1 MLYKYIFIIVRI
13 RETIETFLLKCVDV
27 LKIHKNNDHFNGCI
41 SVYSERNTI
50 LRQKKRFA
58 TSLDPKGQ
66 GKVTRVFSY
75 SVKI

>member
-1 MLYKYIFIIVRI
+1 MTEI
-13 RETIETFLLKCVDV
+13 FLLKCVDV
-27 LKIHKNNDHFNGCI
+27 LRIHKNNYHFNGYI
-41 SVYSERNTI
+41 SVYGEGNTI
-50 LRQKKRFA
+50 LRQKKCFA

>member
-1 MLYKYIFIIVRI
+1 MHRS
-13 RETIETFLLKCVDV
+13 
-27 LKIHKNNDHFNGCI
+27 NDHFNGCI
-41 SVYSERNTI
+41 SVYGEGNTI
-50 LRQKKRFA
+50 VRQKKHFA

>member
-1 MLYKYIFIIVRI
+1 MN
-13 RETIETFLLKCVDV
+13 V
-27 LKIHKNNDHFNGCI
+27 LQISRSNEHFNGCI
-41 SVYSERNTI
+41 SLYGKRNTI
-50 LRQKKRFA
+50 LRQKKHFA

>member
-1 MLYKYIFIIVRI
+1 MG
-13 RETIETFLLKCVDV
+13 
-27 LKIHKNNDHFNGCI
+27 FNGCI
-41 SVYSERNTI
+41 PVYSRGNTI
-50 LRQKKRFA
+50 LRQEKHFA

>member
-1 MLYKYIFIIVRI
+1 MAISDV
-13 RETIETFLLKCVDV
+13 FLLKCMNV
-27 LKIHKNNDHFNGCI
+27 LKMDKNNDHFNGHI
-41 SVYSERNTI
+41 SVYGEGSTI
-50 LRQKKRFA
+50 LREKKHFA

>member
-1 MLYKYIFIIVRI
+1 MFSRYI
-13 RETIETFLLKCVDV
+13 
-27 LKIHKNNDHFNGCI
+27 KIMGILMGFNGCI
-41 SVYSERNTI
+41 SVYGRGNTV
-50 LRQKKRFA
+50 LRQEKHFA